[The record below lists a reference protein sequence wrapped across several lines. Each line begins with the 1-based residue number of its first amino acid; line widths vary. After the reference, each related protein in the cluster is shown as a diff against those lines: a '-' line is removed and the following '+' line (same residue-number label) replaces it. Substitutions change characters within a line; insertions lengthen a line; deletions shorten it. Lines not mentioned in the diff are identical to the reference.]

1 MGTDSRMYMVHCMTP
16 VHVGAGQGV
25 GIVDMP
31 MMREKVT
38 EWPYF
43 PGSSIKGVHRD
54 FFRNGNHKQPDKWL
68 DVAFGKGSSRGEDDA
83 EGAERDADDGNAGA
97 LVMTDARI
105 LAFPVASH
113 YGTFA
118 YITCPLVLK
127 RFKRDVEAAA
137 ITMPELNVST
147 LSELVQSKQDQD
159 QSVVHSL
166 SQLRKR
172 DHATS
177 KDHLYIDEFVNEAVE
192 DPTFTAWA
200 DWLAKQL
207 FADDHISQSML
218 TERIALVSDEA
229 FQYFVTMCSE
239 IVPRIRIDQNVKTV
253 AEGALWNEEYL
264 PTESILYGLIWSD
277 PFLGQQHNMNGRK
290 LLDELPQKTY
300 LQIGGNATVGKG
312 RIQCRY
318 VKGGAL

>member
-38 EWPYF
+38 EWPYL

-54 FFRNGNHKQPDKWL
+54 FFSNGNHKQPGKWL
-68 DVAFGKGSSRGEDDA
+68 DVAFGKGSSWGEDDA
-83 EGAERDADDGNAGA
+83 EGIDEGKAGA

-127 RFKRDVEAAA
+127 RFKRDVEAANIA
-137 ITMPELNVST
+137 MPELNVSK
-147 LSELVQSKQDQD
+147 LSELVQSDQDQD
-159 QSVVHSL
+159 CSVVHSL

-172 DHATS
+172 DHATG
-177 KDHLYIDEFVNEAVE
+177 KDKLFIDEFVNEAVE
-192 DPTFTAWA
+192 DPIFTDWVN
-200 DWLAKQL
+200 WLAKQL
-207 FADDHISQSML
+207 FADDPISQSML
-218 TERIALVSDEA
+218 TERIAVVTDEA

-277 PFLGQQHNMNGRK
+277 PVLGQQHNTNGRR
-290 LLDELPQKTY
+290 LLDELPPKTY

-312 RIQCRY
+312 RIQCSY